1 MQCRLTRFEASSE
14 LARLNAA
21 GGRWTEVSPELEGL
35 LRASLT
41 AYELSGGLV
50 NVAVLES
57 MLAIGYTRPLAAG
70 PTPPLLEAARPLPPL
85 ADVLEVEAGR
95 ARLRGGAGID
105 LGGVAKG
112 WLADRLCEALG
123 GDCLVNLGGDLF
135 ARGRWAV
142 GLGGQ
147 TLLLEDM
154 GAGTSSTRVRRW
166 GDRHHLIDP
175 RTGLPAT
182 SDISEMSV
190 VARSGFEAEVFA
202 KAALLLGRDQ
212 APAYLAA
219 RCLAWAYS

>member
-1 MQCRLTRFEASSE
+1 MPADRLSFPALGTTCHLFGRARGAFGLPAARAWVEAMQCRLTRFEASSE

-50 NVAVLES
+50 NVAVLGS

-112 WLADRLCEALG
+112 WLARPPCEAPGGGCLG
-123 GDCLVNLGGDLF
+123 NLGG
-135 ARGRWAV
+135 
-142 GLGGQ
+142 
-147 TLLLEDM
+147 
-154 GAGTSSTRVRRW
+154 
-166 GDRHHLIDP
+166 
-175 RTGLPAT
+175 
-182 SDISEMSV
+182 
-190 VARSGFEAEVFA
+190 
-202 KAALLLGRDQ
+202 
-212 APAYLAA
+212 
-219 RCLAWAYS
+219 